1 MDEKASGAR
10 CAGCPAEVNVPAS
23 YAHGDIIRC
32 GICGT
37 SLRVVRGD
45 RLRLVPSDLAPLKS
59 ALDDLAARRERLEDE
74 LRGARGHL
82 GFGLHGLWI
91 GLIYVLYQVTL
102 NEHGL
107 SVALLASGVGISILC
122 AVLLEVLNFLFMAKR
137 IRIERLSSE
146 IEELQQEE
154 TAARHR
160 LREATRR

>member
-1 MDEKASGAR
+1 MDEKASVAR
-10 CAGCPAEVNVPAS
+10 CAGCPAEVNVPDS

-74 LRGARGHL
+74 LQGARGRL
-82 GFGLHGLWI
+82 GIGVHGLYV
-91 GLIYVLYQVTL
+91 GLAYVLYQIAF
-102 NEHGL
+102 NEHVWSVGL
-107 SVALLASGVGISILC
+107 FASAFGIA
-122 AVLLEVLNFLFMAKR
+122 AVSAIVLEVLNFLFMAKR